1 MEKILKQ
8 LDAAGFE
15 INLTTDRKGAIILK
29 KESKR
34 ILGFIYNNDNIV
46 TFYSK
51 YNPIII
57 KGSELIPY
65 LKCL

>member
-8 LDAAGFE
+8 IELSGFE
-15 INLTTDRKGAIILK
+15 ISLTIDKKGAIIKK
-29 KESKR
+29 KENNR
-34 ILGFIYNNDNIV
+34 ILGFIYNNDNII
-46 TFYSK
+46 TFYNK
-51 YNPIII
+51 YNPILV

>member
-8 LDAAGFE
+8 IQVAGFE
-15 INLTTDRKGAIILK
+15 ISLTIDNKGAIIKK
-29 KESKR
+29 KESNR
-34 ILGFIYNNDNIV
+34 ILGFIYNNENIV

>member
-1 MEKILKQ
+1 MERILKQ

-15 INLTTDRKGAIILK
+15 INLTADRKGAIILK

>member
-1 MEKILKQ
+1 MDKILKQ
-8 LDAAGFE
+8 LETAGFE
-15 INLTTDRKGAIILK
+15 ISLTIDKKGAIIK
-29 KESKR
+29 RKETNS

-51 YNPIII
+51 YNPILI

>member
-8 LDAAGFE
+8 LDIAGFE
-15 INLTTDRKGAIILK
+15 ISLTTDNKGAIIKK
-29 KESKR
+29 KESNS
-34 ILGFIYNNDNIV
+34 ILGFTYNNDNIV

-51 YNPIII
+51 YNPIIV

>member
-15 INLTTDRKGAIILK
+15 INLTIDRKGAIILK

-34 ILGFIYNNDNIV
+34 ILGFIYNNDNKV

-51 YNPIII
+51 YNPIIV

>member
-8 LDAAGFE
+8 LEIAGFE
-15 INLTTDRKGAIILK
+15 LILTTDSKGAIIKK
-29 KESKR
+29 KESNR
-34 ILGFIYNNDNIV
+34 VLGFIYNNDNKV

-51 YNPIII
+51 YNPIIV

>member
-8 LDAAGFE
+8 LDAADFE
-15 INLTTDRKGAIILK
+15 INLTIDRKGAIILK

-34 ILGFIYNNDNIV
+34 ILGFIYNNDNKV

-51 YNPIII
+51 YNPIIV

>member
-8 LDAAGFE
+8 IELSGFE
-15 INLTTDRKGAIILK
+15 ISLTIDKKGAIIKK
-29 KESKR
+29 KENNR
-34 ILGFIYNNDNIV
+34 ILGFIYNNDNII

-51 YNPIII
+51 NNPILV

-65 LKCL
+65 SKCL

>member
-8 LDAAGFE
+8 IELSGFE
-15 INLTTDRKGAIILK
+15 ISLTIDKKGAIIKK
-29 KESKR
+29 KENNR
-34 ILGFIYNNDNIV
+34 ILGFIYNNDNII
-46 TFYSK
+46 TFYCK
-51 YNPIII
+51 NNPILV

>member
-8 LDAAGFE
+8 LDATGFE

-29 KESKR
+29 KDSKR
-34 ILGFIYNNDNIV
+34 ILGFIYNNNNIV

>member
-15 INLTTDRKGAIILK
+15 INLTIDKKGAIILK

-34 ILGFIYNNDNIV
+34 ILGFIYNNDNKV

-51 YNPIII
+51 YNPIIV

>member
-29 KESKR
+29 KDSKR
-34 ILGFIYNNDNIV
+34 ILGFIYNNNNIV

>member
-1 MEKILKQ
+1 MGKILKQ
-8 LDAAGFE
+8 IELAGFE
-15 INLTTDRKGAIILK
+15 ISLTIDKKGAIIKK
-29 KESKR
+29 KENNR
-34 ILGFIYNNDNIV
+34 ILGFIYNNDNII

-51 YNPIII
+51 NNPILV

>member
-8 LDAAGFE
+8 LNTAGFE
-15 INLTTDRKGAIILK
+15 INLTINKKGAIILK

-34 ILGFIYNNDNIV
+34 ILGFIYNNDNKV

-51 YNPIII
+51 YNPIIV
-57 KGSELIPY
+57 KGSELIQY

>member
-8 LDAAGFE
+8 IELSGFE
-15 INLTTDRKGAIILK
+15 ISLTIDKKGAIIKK
-29 KESKR
+29 KENNR
-34 ILGFIYNNDNIV
+34 ILGFIYNNDNII

-51 YNPIII
+51 NNPILV

>member
-1 MEKILKQ
+1 MEKLLKQ

-15 INLTTDRKGAIILK
+15 INLTIDKKGAIILK

-34 ILGFIYNNDNIV
+34 ILGFIYNNDNKV

-51 YNPIII
+51 YNPIIV

>member
-1 MEKILKQ
+1 MGKILKQ
-8 LDAAGFE
+8 IELAGFE
-15 INLTTDRKGAIILK
+15 ISLTIDKKGAIIKK
-29 KESKR
+29 KETNR
-34 ILGFIYNNDNIV
+34 ILGFIYNNNNII

-51 YNPIII
+51 YNPILI

>member
-1 MEKILKQ
+1 MKKILKQ
-8 LDAAGFE
+8 LEIAGFE
-15 INLTTDRKGAIILK
+15 LSLTTDSKGAIIKK
-29 KESKR
+29 KESNR
-34 ILGFIYNNDNIV
+34 ILGFIYNNDNKI

-51 YNPIII
+51 YNPIIV

>member
-29 KESKR
+29 KDSKR
-34 ILGFIYNNDNIV
+34 ILGFIYNNNNIV

-57 KGSELIPY
+57 KGS
-65 LKCL
+65 

>member
-8 LDAAGFE
+8 LNTAGFE
-15 INLTTDRKGAIILK
+15 INLTIDKKGAIILK

-34 ILGFIYNNDNIV
+34 ILGFIYNNDNKV

-51 YNPIII
+51 YNPIIV
-57 KGSELIPY
+57 KGSELIQY

>member
-8 LDAAGFE
+8 IKLAGFE
-15 INLTTDRKGAIILK
+15 ISLTIDKKGAIIRK
-29 KESKR
+29 KKTNR

-51 YNPIII
+51 HNPIIV

>member
-1 MEKILKQ
+1 MERILKQ

-15 INLTTDRKGAIILK
+15 INLTIDKKGAIILK

-34 ILGFIYNNDNIV
+34 ILSFIYNNDNKV

-51 YNPIII
+51 YNPIIV

>member
-29 KESKR
+29 KDSKR

>member
-1 MEKILKQ
+1 MEEILKQ
-8 LDAAGFE
+8 LNESGFE
-15 INLTTDRKGAIILK
+15 ITLTVDRKGAIIKK
-29 KESKR
+29 KEGNR
-34 ILGFIYNNDNIV
+34 IIGFIYNNDNKI

>member
-1 MEKILKQ
+1 MERILKQ

>member
-1 MEKILKQ
+1 MKEILKQ
-8 LDAAGFE
+8 LDIAGFE
-15 INLTTDRKGAIILK
+15 VSLTTDYKGAIIKK
-29 KESKR
+29 KESNR
-34 ILGFIYNNDNIV
+34 ILGFIYNNDNKV